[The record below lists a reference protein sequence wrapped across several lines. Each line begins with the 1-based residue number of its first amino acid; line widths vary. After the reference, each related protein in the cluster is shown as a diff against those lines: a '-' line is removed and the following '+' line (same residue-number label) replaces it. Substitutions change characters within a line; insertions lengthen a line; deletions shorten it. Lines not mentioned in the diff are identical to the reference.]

1 MIAALRRLA
10 LVVTLACSLA
20 PASAE
25 PLSIEDAFRPPQLLS
40 MRLSPDGKWLVAL
53 GLKGSATAVLL
64 IDAETLDAK
73 PLYDAYEDPRLR
85 ATAAHRAGSDRVAV
99 QAGFDVVVL
108 DLSGEVKH
116 RYVESRFHS
125 SAAPDAEGHVRMVV
139 QNLRFPSKLYRA
151 DVQTGR
157 WELMTFDVP
166 GHPVR
171 WVLDR
176 EGAPLVVSTM
186 DTKFWSD
193 DTKLTHWW
201 RPSVEAKWQS
211 LATFAWPDVGWTP
224 QSLLPDGKSLAVTP
238 SKGATPGRCFATSW
252 RRGA

>member
-10 LVVTLACSLA
+10 LVVALASGLA

-40 MRLSPDGKWLVAL
+40 MRLSPDGKRLLAL

-73 PLYDAYEDPRLR
+73 PLYDAYENPRLR
-85 ATAAHRAGSDRVAV
+85 ATAAHWAGSDRVAV
-99 QAGFDVVVL
+99 QAGWDVLLL
-108 DLSGEVKH
+108 DLAGEAKH
-116 RYVESRFHS
+116 RYEESGFVA
-125 SAAPDAEGHVRMVV
+125 SAAPDAEGHARMVV
-139 QNLRFPSKLYRA
+139 QNLRYPSYLHRV

-157 WELMTFDVP
+157 WKLMTFDVP

-176 EGAPLVVSTM
+176 EGTPLVVSTM

-211 LATFAWPDVGWTP
+211 LATFAWPDVGWMP
-224 QSLLPDGKSLAVTP
+224 QSLLPDGKSLAVT
-238 SKGATPGRCFATSW
+238 SYGGRDTRALF
-252 RRGA
+252 R